1 MCHECRQVSLDAL
14 VRLGRGEGGILFQHR
29 DDRLHG
35 VVVAKSEQ
43 KKGFGRGK
51 GEDEEVTKVLTHF
64 ILKIL
69 KTFFITTNT
78 YSRFISSPKEFL
90 PRYFVLLELS
100 LYVTLNE

>member
-43 KKGFGRGK
+43 KKGFG
-51 GEDEEVTKVLTHF
+51 
-64 ILKIL
+64 
-69 KTFFITTNT
+69 
-78 YSRFISSPKEFL
+78 
-90 PRYFVLLELS
+90 
-100 LYVTLNE
+100 